1 MTLTADQI
9 VYTFADG
16 VALVCALALATV
28 LFGRHRL
35 RQESYVLR
43 YAIVVAA
50 LLGLRILD
58 LFWDATV
65 VNVTI
70 ELVVA
75 VLPVLAL
82 LMAESLIRRHAP
94 VWIKLTCITGSLSIA
109 LLAVF
114 RLDQLD
120 EMRIPAMG
128 AILVSCLSLVL
139 GFIILRD
146 RKSLMSN
153 ENDRVSSL
161 LLGFAILI
169 PFAATDFLDDRY
181 ERLVEMGA
189 LGILCLT
196 LSMVRGVSGRPG
208 ILGYLVDLVAAAGI
222 SIVLVSLTSLLI
234 EISSTQRLELWVC
247 FAAFA
252 IAVMLFGHLAR
263 MVRDRAMLPL
273 SSFLAHARTEHIQ
286 MFLHD
291 LQDHYLLRS
300 SRLIEG
306 DELKKDVP
314 PEVLE
319 LLETSPVVSR
329 PVLEDLRAT
338 GNIAPDR
345 EAALSLLMANQMT
358 HVVSFGTS
366 PPRILL
372 CETAMLGA
380 DRAEVDD
387 LLLLSRMAR
396 QIEGINGRG

>member
-1 MTLTADQI
+1 
-9 VYTFADG
+9 
-16 VALVCALALATV
+16 
-28 LFGRHRL
+28 
-35 RQESYVLR
+35 
-43 YAIVVAA
+43 
-50 LLGLRILD
+50 
-58 LFWDATV
+58 
-65 VNVTI
+65 
-70 ELVVA
+70 
-75 VLPVLAL
+75 
-82 LMAESLIRRHAP
+82 
-94 VWIKLTCITGSLSIA
+94 
-109 LLAVF
+109 
-114 RLDQLD
+114 
-120 EMRIPAMG
+120 
-128 AILVSCLSLVL
+128 
-139 GFIILRD
+139 
-146 RKSLMSN
+146 
-153 ENDRVSSL
+153 
-161 LLGFAILI
+161 
-169 PFAATDFLDDRY
+169 
-181 ERLVEMGA
+181 
-189 LGILCLT
+189 
-196 LSMVRGVSGRPG
+196 
-208 ILGYLVDLVAAAGI
+208 
-222 SIVLVSLTSLLI
+222 
-234 EISSTQRLELWVC
+234 
-247 FAAFA
+247 
-252 IAVMLFGHLAR
+252 MLFGHLTR

-358 HVVSFGTS
+358 HVVSFGIS

-396 QIEGINGRG
+396 QIEGSNGRD